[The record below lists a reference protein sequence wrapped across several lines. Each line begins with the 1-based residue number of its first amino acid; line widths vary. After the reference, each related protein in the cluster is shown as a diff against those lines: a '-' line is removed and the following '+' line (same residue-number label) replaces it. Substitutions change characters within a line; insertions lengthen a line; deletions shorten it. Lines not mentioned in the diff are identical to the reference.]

1 MNRGVK
7 EWGHVLYLCK
17 TLMKPVWLAAVFTLM
32 MLAAHL
38 SPMASAQD
46 SSITTSAD
54 DHGIT
59 FFGEGVLQ
67 VVIDDPNADDDST
80 VEELVVD
87 IDATPD
93 SGSQGSISVT
103 VPETS
108 DSSGRFEFFLVH
120 ADATSVSPSDLDP
133 RNSAGV
139 DVDGSCVS
147 DCAPFVTFG
156 SVGDLQVDA
165 DLYEDVS
172 FDISDGDDEITVNY
186 GESVA
191 EVSLDRTAYGS
202 DSFVYVFID
211 DQDAN
216 LNPTEAD
223 EFTVD
228 PDSTPNDDLLALEGG
243 SIDSTVTFSETGDNT
258 ARFEGRYELGASLSF
273 DSESLVLVLSDK
285 ANYGDTLG
293 ADENDSDRTDE
304 VNFVIGD
311 TDGTVD
317 VGDPTTWDAELSS
330 DKPAYSL
337 GESIRVTIEDR
348 DANSNPGISEDV
360 GLELSAAAGNATLLA
375 LETGPNT
382 GIFEAT
388 VQLAVDGSVSDTQ
401 LVIEEGESI
410 VMVYTDEKPADY
422 QTRLDSGQETEK
434 DFTLEVDT
442 LVGSSG
448 LPSVTMSPPSASGVG
463 GSPTLVAGTQ
473 IGLSTIIE
481 NDRSVEQPFVA
492 LIEVRDSSGITV
504 YLAWQTGNLQPAD
517 STMIGVSWT
526 PEASGTYEVR
536 TFSLTSLS
544 EGLVISKVATA
555 DVVIA

>member
-1 MNRGVK
+1 
-7 EWGHVLYLCK
+7 
-17 TLMKPVWLAAVFTLM
+17 
-32 MLAAHL
+32 
-38 SPMASAQD
+38 
-46 SSITTSAD
+46 
-54 DHGIT
+54 
-59 FFGEGVLQ
+59 
-67 VVIDDPNADDDST
+67 
-80 VEELVVD
+80 
-87 IDATPD
+87 
-93 SGSQGSISVT
+93 
-103 VPETS
+103 
-108 DSSGRFEFFLVH
+108 
-120 ADATSVSPSDLDP
+120 
-133 RNSAGV
+133 
-139 DVDGSCVS
+139 
-147 DCAPFVTFG
+147 
-156 SVGDLQVDA
+156 LQVDA
-165 DLYEDVS
+165 DLYEETS
-172 FDISDGDDEITVNY
+172 FDISDGDDEIIVNY
-186 GESVA
+186 EESFA
-191 EVSLDRTAYGS
+191 EISLDRTAYGS

-243 SIDSTVTFSETGDNT
+243 FIDSPVTFRETGDNT
-258 ARFEGRYELGASLSF
+258 ARFEGRYELGASIAA

-293 ADENDSDRTDE
+293 ADENDSDSTDE

-317 VGDPTTWDAELSS
+317 VGDPTTWDAELSA

-360 GLELSAAAGNATLLA
+360 NLELSTASGNATISA

-401 LVIEEGESI
+401 LVIEEGESLI
-410 VMVYTDEKPADY
+410 MVYTDEKPADY
-422 QTRLDSGQETEK
+422 QTRLDSGQATEK
-434 DFTLEVDT
+434 DFSLEVDT
-442 LVGSSG
+442 LAGSSG
-448 LPSVTMSPPSASGVG
+448 LPSVTVSAPSASGVG
-463 GSPTLVAGTQ
+463 GSTLVAGTQ
-473 IGLSTIIE
+473 IGLSTTIE
-481 NDRSVEQPFVA
+481 NDRSVEQPFVT

-544 EGLVISKVATA
+544 EGLVISEVATA
-555 DVVIA
+555 DIMIA

>member
-1 MNRGVK
+1 
-7 EWGHVLYLCK
+7 
-17 TLMKPVWLAAVFTLM
+17 MKSVWLAVVFLTLVI
-32 MLAAHL
+32 LAAHL
-38 SPMASAQD
+38 SQLANAQG

-80 VEELVVD
+80 IEELVID

-108 DSSGRFEFFLVH
+108 DGSGRFEFFLVH
-120 ADATSVSPSDLDP
+120 ADATSVTPSDLDP
-133 RNSAGV
+133 SNSAGV
-139 DVDGSCVS
+139 DGDGNCVS

-156 SVGDLQVDA
+156 SSGDLQVDA
-165 DLYEDVS
+165 DLYEETS
-172 FDISDGDDEITVNY
+172 FDISDGDDKITVSY
-186 GESVA
+186 EESIA
-191 EVSLDRTAYGS
+191 ELSLDRTAYGS

-216 LNPTEAD
+216 LDPTEAD

-228 PDSTPNDDLLALEGG
+228 PESTPNDDLLALEGG
-243 SIDSTVTFSETGDNT
+243 SIDSAVTFRETGDNT

-273 DSESLVLVLSDK
+273 DSESLVLILSDK

-293 ADENDSDRTDE
+293 ADENDSDNTDE

-317 VGDPTTWDAELSS
+317 VGDPTTWDAELSA

-337 GESIRVTIEDR
+337 GESIRVTIEDQ

-360 GLELSAAAGNATLLA
+360 SLELSTASGNSSVLA

-388 VQLAVDGSVSDTQ
+388 VQLAVDGSVSGTQ
-401 LVIEEGESI
+401 LVIEEGESLI
-410 VMVYTDEKPADY
+410 LAYTDEKPADY
-422 QTRLDSGQETEK
+422 QTRLDGGQETEK
-434 DFTLEVDT
+434 EFSLEVDT

-448 LPSVTMSPPSASGVG
+448 LPSVTVSPPSASGVG
-463 GSPTLVAGTQ
+463 GSSLLAGTQ

-481 NDRSVEQPFVA
+481 NDRSVEQPFVV
-492 LIEVRDSSGITV
+492 LIEVRDSSSITV

-517 STMIGVSWT
+517 STLIGVSWT